1 MSAFGTS
8 GHWRV
13 DFAVLHKTAALQKRG
28 LGGRSMRRRE
38 FTTLLAGAAVLVDYS
53 EMDPFTDSPIRPT
66 RQYAA
71 WRRKAPLPTLGA
83 EGSPKSTGYARL
95 HGPRPIPDGKA
106 IRGADRLQRISARNP
121 AAAAFARR
129 ARLHRHSPLE
139 LHAARRPFCRNGA
152 ARAFG
157 ARVARVLPAAAR
169 VRWLELARGRWC
181 DRKAAHIVACDQIGD
196 QPG

>member
-83 EGSPKSTGYARL
+83 EGAPKSTGYARL

-106 IRGADRLQRISARNP
+106 ITVPTGYSEFPREILRPPRSLPSASTPTFAAGASCR
-121 AAAAFARR
+121 AAAILPRWSSPSLWRTSCASSSGRCAR
-129 ARLHRHSPLE
+129 PL
-139 LHAARRPFCRNGA
+139 A
-152 ARAFG
+152 
-157 ARVARVLPAAAR
+157 
-169 VRWLELARGRWC
+169 
-181 DRKAAHIVACDQIGD
+181 
-196 QPG
+196 

>member
-83 EGSPKSTGYARL
+83 EGAPKSTGYARL
-95 HGPRPIPDGKA
+95 HGPRPIPDGIA
-106 IRGADRLQRISARNP
+106 ITVPTGYSEFPREILRPPRSLAERVYTDIRRSSFMPRGGHF
-121 AAAAFARR
+121 AAMEQPEPLAHELREFFRPLR
-129 ARLHRHSPLE
+129 ASVGLS
-139 LHAARRPFCRNGA
+139 
-152 ARAFG
+152 
-157 ARVARVLPAAAR
+157 
-169 VRWLELARGRWC
+169 
-181 DRKAAHIVACDQIGD
+181 
-196 QPG
+196 

>member
-106 IRGADRLQRISARNP
+106 ITVPTGYSEFPREILRPPRSLAE
-121 AAAAFARR
+121 
-129 ARLHRHSPLE
+129 RLHRHSPLE